1 MLVIIVLSIFSLS
14 LMHLSIASLKE
25 AIGKCIQKNNGQQC
39 WPLLLTS

>member
-25 AIGKCIQKNNGQQC
+25 AIGKCIQRITASNAGRFF
-39 WPLLLTS
+39 